1 MNKTGRK
8 AQLDYD
14 RCNAFQAQD
23 KLDEAIDC
31 CRIALAYKADFADA
45 HTNLG
50 TTLHRQ
56 GKLNEASRDFYVTSE
71 CREPAVH
78 VQEHRQT
85 LAQLSEVLGRLG
97 LRFIGFLLEPHVLHA
112 YRTRFSA
119 DRSLTDLDSWSAFE
133 TEFPETFAG
142 MYRFWV
148 QKPAGQS
155 PAITV

>member
-56 GKLNEASRDFYVTSE
+56 GKPIEASRDFYVTSE

-97 LRFIGFLLEPHVLHA
+97 LRFIGFRLDM
-112 YRTRFSA
+112 RTA
-119 DRSLTDLDSWSAFE
+119 AAFQ
-133 TEFPETFAG
+133 PID
-142 MYRFWV
+142 
-148 QKPAGQS
+148 P
-155 PAITV
+155 